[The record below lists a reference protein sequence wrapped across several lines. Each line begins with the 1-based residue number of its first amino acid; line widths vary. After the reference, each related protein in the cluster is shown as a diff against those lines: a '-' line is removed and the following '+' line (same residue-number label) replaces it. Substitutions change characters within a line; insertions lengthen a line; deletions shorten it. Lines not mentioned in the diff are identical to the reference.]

1 MSGMVRTVLEQR
13 ITAALDAMSAESI
26 SNLDQSTSRLG
37 LDRDDRNR
45 IIELP
50 E

>member
-1 MSGMVRTVLEQR
+1 MVRTVLEQR
-13 ITAALDAMSAESI
+13 ISTALDAMSAESI
-26 SNLDQSTSRLG
+26 EALDRSTSRLG

-45 IIELP
+45 IVELP